1 LIGFEIELD
10 RRITDAT
17 GLKIP
22 GDKKLA
28 LCADGAFSLVSDS
41 RTATQTGNVE
51 PGEEPGQIS
60 YSNIELVSA
69 PFDQLAGDGALQAA
83 YDGMRTFAAACYA
96 IQADAGLQA
105 VLGSA
110 ALTFRL
116 TEDGVGAQVRAQSRF
131 TTADGLTYQF
141 TDGGED
147 SLFVHYTVGLPL
159 GRLGEGLAWIMKK
172 TRDDAEDEDDH
183 PITNARRASRAADA
197 ARELFRR
204 WALYRNVGVT
214 PQEAAA
220 LGGYVALFYTQLAAA
235 IDHSYP
241 GNTQIK
247 NKTIVVCRVPLRR
260 VAQALPANVQ
270 QFLQEQAWV
279 DLLNEHQVATGQLQA
294 FVTKCARDAAKR
306 VEQRKEAYKAAMAE
320 LERLSADVTATEKRL
335 GTIGAALG
343 NTRAGTVNVELKAQQ
358 EALIRSLSTRQEEM
372 NKQRDIIADVE
383 LFQQA
388 SNAWTALRDNPPA
401 ASAALDGERTRGAFR
416 WSILDHAIVPA
427 LEGKLPAPD
436 LTAGEPSELFLHAD
450 EPMDKDNATGP
461 DGGPWRE
468 LATETVSDL
477 GGTKIK
483 LGEFLF
489 SALLAPCQRVIGPY
503 LIFGGMHEVEAPD
516 VYKAPNGTI
525 YNLIPLEL
533 RSYGSQEVTWTEL
546 AAGLQEIGDYASSLL
561 S

>member
-1 LIGFEIELD
+1 
-10 RRITDAT
+10 
-17 GLKIP
+17 
-22 GDKKLA
+22 
-28 LCADGAFSLVSDS
+28 
-41 RTATQTGNVE
+41 
-51 PGEEPGQIS
+51 
-60 YSNIELVSA
+60 
-69 PFDQLAGDGALQAA
+69 
-83 YDGMRTFAAACYA
+83 
-96 IQADAGLQA
+96 
-105 VLGSA
+105 
-110 ALTFRL
+110 
-116 TEDGVGAQVRAQSRF
+116 
-131 TTADGLTYQF
+131 
-141 TDGGED
+141 
-147 SLFVHYTVGLPL
+147 
-159 GRLGEGLAWIMKK
+159 
-172 TRDDAEDEDDH
+172 
-183 PITNARRASRAADA
+183 
-197 ARELFRR
+197 
-204 WALYRNVGVT
+204 
-214 PQEAAA
+214 
-220 LGGYVALFYTQLAAA
+220 
-235 IDHSYP
+235 
-241 GNTQIK
+241 
-247 NKTIVVCRVPLRR
+247 
-260 VAQALPANVQ
+260 
-270 QFLQEQAWV
+270 
-279 DLLNEHQVATGQLQA
+279 
-294 FVTKCARDAAKR
+294 
-306 VEQRKEAYKAAMAE
+306 MAE